1 MMSSSEIETI
11 VREVLSRM
19 MSEQGSVP
27 TAIVTAGPHTT
38 SWTLH
43 DAVISLDALRAVPTT
58 TKVVH
63 IPQRAIVTPAAR
75 DWCRER
81 SIVLE
86 RHSSMLAEGREPSGE
101 AVSIATTLTR
111 PDGLRRTA
119 WIGANA
125 EGRQPIGSM
134 LAVGREPS
142 GEAVSIATTLTTP
155 DGSRRTATTPDGSR
169 RTATTPDG
177 LRRTAWIGANAEG
190 RQPIGS
196 MLAVGREPSGDAARN
211 ATTLNATSDDNS
223 IATPDGLRRT
233 ATTPDG
239 LRRTATTPTRLF
251 IAGTVDWLPGLA
263 RQLCPKQSHISERS
277 PDDASAIRAI
287 ASALRAGHRSGI
299 AIVQSPYSALWQSAR
314 DEMLRPAVVSQ
325 WSELNEI
332 FREVPVNLL
341 IIPATRWSV
350 AGAANVA
357 RRFLDHLRSQS

>member
-1 MMSSSEIETI
+1 MMSSLEIETI

-19 MSEQGSVP
+19 MTEQNIATHPSQC
-27 TAIVTAGPHTT
+27 
-38 SWTLH
+38 TLH
-43 DAVISLDALRAVPTT
+43 DAVISLDALRAVPATA
-58 TKVVH
+58 KIVH
-63 IPQRAIVTPAAR
+63 IPPSAIVTPAAR

-81 SIVLE
+81 SVVLE
-86 RHSSMLAEGREPSGE
+86 RLSSMLAEGREPS
-101 AVSIATTLTR
+101 
-111 PDGLRRTA
+111 
-119 WIGANA
+119 
-125 EGRQPIGSM
+125 GSM

-155 DGSRRTATTPDGSR
+155 DGWR

-177 LRRTAWIGANAEG
+177 LRHTAGIGANA
-190 RQPIGS
+190 
-196 MLAVGREPSGDAARN
+196 V
-211 ATTLNATSDDNS
+211 TSE
-223 IATPDGLRRT
+223 
-233 ATTPDG
+233 
-239 LRRTATTPTRLF
+239 TTPTRLF
-251 IAGTVDWLPGLA
+251 VAGTVEWLPGLA
-263 RQLCPKQSHISERS
+263 RQLCPKQSRISERS

>member
-111 PDGLRRTA
+111 
-119 WIGANA
+119 
-125 EGRQPIGSM
+125 
-134 LAVGREPS
+134 
-142 GEAVSIATTLTTP
+142 
-155 DGSRRTATTPDGSR
+155 
-169 RTATTPDG
+169 PDG